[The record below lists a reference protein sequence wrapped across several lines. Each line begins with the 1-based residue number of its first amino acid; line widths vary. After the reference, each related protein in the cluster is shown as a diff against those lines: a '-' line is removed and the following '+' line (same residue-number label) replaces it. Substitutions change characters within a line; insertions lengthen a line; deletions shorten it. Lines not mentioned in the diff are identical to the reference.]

1 MSKSKR
7 GKSGGDPAA
16 KWDEGL
22 VNEQLQSVCNCL
34 ESYRTYRTRFV
45 AILILQDQWQPL
57 VAVLEPG
64 TQTGCLQAVEEMAA
78 GVKSGSRRRFLLLNK
93 QNLIDCVSTIKTYTL
108 TIVWCIEVCCHSY
121 KHSRQNWG
129 GGTGKH

>member
-45 AILILQDQWQPL
+45 ALLILQDQWQPL

-64 TQTGCLQAVEEMAA
+64 TQSGCLRAVEEMAA

-93 QNLIDCVSTIKTYTL
+93 QSLIDCVSTIKLTL
-108 TIVWCIEVCCHSY
+108 
-121 KHSRQNWG
+121 
-129 GGTGKH
+129 